1 MVAKANA
8 EGHAS
13 PVKLKSPDE
22 SVYEPWEMSDRE
34 RELTMKCVKLIQGRI
49 PSKDLPMPKIDL
61 SPGDEPTDMSSCMSS
76 TASQE

>member
-22 SVYEPWEMSDRE
+22 SVYEPWEMTDRE
-34 RELTMKCVKLIQGRI
+34 VDLTTKCIKLIQGRI
-49 PSKDLPMPKIDL
+49 PCKVNFAVFSNHR
-61 SPGDEPTDMSSCMSS
+61 
-76 TASQE
+76 